1 MKPIFYIH
9 AFICFAISES
19 HAVDFG
25 KEIKPILET
34 KCVSC
39 HGIEKQKGEL
49 DLSNLLAAKEGG
61 ENGPAI
67 TPGKPQESE
76 LIHRITLTHDD
87 DEIMPPKGDR
97 YPRHK

>member
-9 AFICFAISES
+9 AFICFVISES
-19 HAVDFG
+19 PAIDFG
-25 KEIKPILET
+25 KDIKPILQT

-49 DLSNLLAAKEGG
+49 DLSTLLAAKKGG

-67 TPGKPQESE
+67 IPGKLQESE
-76 LIHRITLTHDD
+76 LIHRITLAHDD
-87 DEIMPPKGDR
+87 DEIMLKHQSR
-97 YPRHK
+97 YSV